1 MRIAVTSENN
11 MVYQHFGHCPGFTV
25 FEVEEQEIKS
35 KEYLAANG
43 VGHSAL
49 AVLLDGNGV
58 DVLIC
63 GGLGGCAR
71 QALGEAGIK
80 ILPGVR
86 GDVDAVVKA
95 YLDGTLDHDPNYTC
109 NHHGHE
115 HGEGHQCGHHHEHGE
130 GHQCAHHHGGQVG
143 RYNFVFGKKDE

>member
-1 MRIAVTSENN
+1 
-11 MVYQHFGHCPGFTV
+11 
-25 FEVEEQEIKS
+25 
-35 KEYLAANG
+35 
-43 VGHSAL
+43 
-49 AVLLDGNGV
+49 VLLDGNGV

-86 GDVDAVVKA
+86 GDVDAAVKA